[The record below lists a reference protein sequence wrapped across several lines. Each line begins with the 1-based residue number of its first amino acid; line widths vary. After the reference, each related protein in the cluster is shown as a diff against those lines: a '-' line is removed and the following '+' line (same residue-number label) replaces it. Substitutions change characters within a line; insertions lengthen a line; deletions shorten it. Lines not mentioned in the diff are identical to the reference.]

1 MFSVSN
7 AALEMFLEE
16 TGGPGPLPGPRAWA
30 GGKVGGWMACHV
42 LVKDGHLGFIHTREP
57 SLTEQPTR

>member
-7 AALEMFLEE
+7 ATLEMFLEE
-16 TGGPGPLPGPRAWA
+16 TGGPGPHPRPPGLGRW
-30 GGKVGGWMACHV
+30 KVGGWMACRV

-57 SLTEQPTR
+57 SLAEQPTR

>member
-7 AALEMFLEE
+7 ATLEMFLEE

-30 GGKVGGWMACHV
+30 GGRLVGGWHAM
-42 LVKDGHLGFIHTREP
+42 
-57 SLTEQPTR
+57 S